1 LVYDE
6 EHGVTLKLIWPE
18 LAAGEIDKELSAA

>member
-1 LVYDE
+1 VYDE

-18 LAAGEIDKELSAA
+18 LAPEETHKELSAA